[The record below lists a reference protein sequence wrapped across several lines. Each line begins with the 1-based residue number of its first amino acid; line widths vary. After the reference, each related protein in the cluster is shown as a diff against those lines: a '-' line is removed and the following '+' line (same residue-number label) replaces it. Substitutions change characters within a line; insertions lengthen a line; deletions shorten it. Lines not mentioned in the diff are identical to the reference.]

1 MKQFHILFLFIFV
14 CFCAQAQNVTL
25 DEASTVAR
33 HFFQMQDRAFAQL
46 ADVKTDGQD
55 TLMFVFNADNGY
67 VVISGDKRTVP
78 VLAYSDHQRYNEA
91 DVIPPAK
98 MWLDHYQSQLRDM
111 RTCPSTA
118 TPYSAA
124 WDRLYAGERSRSERS
139 VEPLMRSHWG
149 QGKFYNYYCPK
160 DFAGENDRVVT
171 GCVATAMAQLIYYF
185 RFPDTGIG
193 SYSYTDSTYG
203 VQSADYGNTTYDYAA
218 MCDEPTSINEAIS
231 TLMYH
236 CGVGVDMVYG
246 PDGSGMYNHS
256 AARVLRTFFKYSPQ
270 TEYVFRDST
279 NLNWDSLI
287 VLHLD
292 KNIPL
297 YYAGWSNPNVNGHG
311 FICDGYQ
318 QYDSLYYYHFNFGWD
333 GSYDNYF
340 YTNALNLVGTHF
352 NLAQELIVNAYP
364 DTTLYTY
371 PAVHPLMGHDTLTTP
386 AGSFTDGSVET
397 LPMQPHTD
405 YSWTI
410 RPEDN
415 EHLNSISFS
424 IRCDLGA
431 NDTLTLRTCQNPS
444 EIHTLTDT
452 AVNLSFNWACP
463 EILVH
468 LTTGAETSGIG
479 FRANYNA
486 VIEETCEAY
495 QMYSGNSGSVSDG
508 SETGNYTSFS
518 NCRYNI
524 TLPKTKTLFLTFH
537 HFDLEEGHD
546 FLYLYNGK
554 YDESALVAAL
564 TGQMSDTVIRIDNI
578 RRLFCL
584 FESDAHQNG
593 SGFDFDYY
601 GSETCVED
609 FSTDK
614 SPIIAPNPVGEQLT
628 IRALETIRSVK
639 VLDMTGRVV
648 RTSNADSQ
656 EVSLSMESCPSGMYL
671 IHIQTD
677 NNHYIKKIIKK

>member
-1 MKQFHILFLFIFV
+1 MKQFRLLFLLV
-14 CFCAQAQNVTL
+14 SLCFCANAQTVSL

-33 HFFQMQDRAFAQL
+33 HFFQMQDRSFAHL
-46 ADVKTDGQD
+46 AEVKTDGQD
-55 TLMFVFNADNGY
+55 TLMYIFNAENAF
-67 VVISGDKRTVP
+67 VVISADRRTVP
-78 VLAYSDHQRYNEA
+78 VLAYSDHQPYREA
-91 DVIPPAK
+91 DVIPPMR
-98 MWLDHYQSQLRDM
+98 MWLDHYQSQLREM
-111 RTCPSTA
+111 KACTSTA
-118 TPYSAA
+118 APYSAV
-124 WDRLYAGERSRSERS
+124 WNRLYAGERTRTERS

-193 SYSYTDSTYG
+193 SYSYVDSTYG
-203 VQSADYGNTTYDYAA
+203 VQSADYGHTTYDYAA
-218 MCDEPTSINEAIS
+218 MCDNPTSINDAIS
-231 TLMYH
+231 TLMHH

-246 PDGSGMYNHS
+246 PNGSGMYNHS

-297 YYAGWSNPNVNGHG
+297 YYAGWSNPNINGHG

-318 QYDSLYYYHFNFGWD
+318 MRDSLYYYHFNFGWD

-352 NLAQELIVNAYP
+352 NLAQEIIVNAYP

-371 PAVHPLMGHDTLTTP
+371 PVVQPLTGHDTLTTL
-386 AGSFTDGSVET
+386 AGSFTDGSVTEQ
-397 LPMQPHTD
+397 PMRPHTD

-415 EHLNSISFS
+415 EHLTSISFS
-424 IRCDLGA
+424 IQCDLGTS
-431 NDTLTLRTCQNPS
+431 DTLTIRTDQNPPAVY
-444 EIHTLTDT
+444 TLTDT
-452 AVNLSFNWACP
+452 TVFLSYNWPCH

-468 LTTGAETSGIG
+468 LTTGNETSATGI
-479 FRANYNA
+479 RANYNS
-486 VIEETCEAY
+486 VLDETCDQY
-495 QMYSGNSGSVSDG
+495 QMYSGNSGTVSDG
-508 SETGNYTSFS
+508 SEGGNYTPFA

-524 TLPKTKTLFLTFH
+524 ILTKAKTLFLDFH
-537 HFDLEEGHD
+537 HFDLEENHD

-554 YDESALVAAL
+554 FDESALIATL
-564 TGQMSDTVIRIDNI
+564 TGQMSDTILRIDSI

-584 FESDAHQNG
+584 FESDAHQNA

-601 GSETCVED
+601 ASESDVEE
-609 FSTDK
+609 FASSTVQ
-614 SPIIAPNPVGEQLT
+614 IMPNPVAENLT
-628 IRALETIRSVK
+628 ITAPETIRSVTI
-639 VLDMTGRVV
+639 LDMTGRVI
-648 RTSNADSQ
+648 RTVSADSRDMRLPMT
-656 EVSLSMESCPSGMYL
+656 SYPPGMYL

-677 NNHYIKKIIKK
+677 NNHYIQKIIKK

>member
-1 MKQFHILFLFIFV
+1 MKQFYTLFLLVFV
-14 CFCAQAQNVTL
+14 CFCAQAQTVSL

-55 TLMFVFNADNGY
+55 TLMYIFNADNGY
-67 VVISGDKRTVP
+67 VVISGDRRTVP
-78 VLAYSDHQRYNEA
+78 ILAYSHHQTYRET
-91 DVIPPAK
+91 DVIPPVK

-111 RTCPSTA
+111 KACSSTA
-118 TPYSAA
+118 TPYSAV
-124 WDRLYAGERSRSERS
+124 WGRLRAGERSRSERN
-139 VEPLMRSHWG
+139 VEPLIRSHWG

-160 DFAGENDRVVT
+160 DFSGENDRVVT

-203 VQSADYGNTTYDYAA
+203 EQWADYGHTTFDYAA
-218 MCDEPTSINEAIS
+218 MCDNPTSINEAIS
-231 TLMYH
+231 TLMHH

-246 PDGSGMYNHS
+246 PSGSGMYNHS

-297 YYAGWSNPNVNGHG
+297 YYAGWSTPNINGHG

-318 QYDSLYYYHFNFGWD
+318 QSDSLYYYHFNFGWD
-333 GSYDNYF
+333 GSYDSYF
-340 YTNALNLVGTHF
+340 YTNALNLIGTHF

-364 DTTLYTY
+364 DTTLYPY
-371 PAVHPLMGHDTLTTP
+371 PAVYPLTGHDTLIAP
-386 AGSFTDGSVET
+386 AGSFTDGSVEAQ
-397 LPMQPHTD
+397 PMRPHTD

-415 EHLNSISFS
+415 EHLTSISFS
-424 IRCDLGA
+424 IQCDLGTG
-431 NDTLTLRTCQNPS
+431 DTLTIRTDQNSPVS
-444 EIHTLTDT
+444 YTLTDT
-452 AVNLSFNWACP
+452 TVFLSYNWPCH

-468 LTTGAETSGIG
+468 LTTGSENSGTGI
-479 FRANYNA
+479 RANYNA
-486 VIEETCEAY
+486 VLSETCDQY

-508 SETGNYTSFS
+508 SEDGNYTPFA

-524 TLPKTKTLFLTFH
+524 ILSKTQTLFLDFH
-537 HFDLEEGHD
+537 HFDLEENHD
-546 FLYLYNGK
+546 FLYLYNGTF
-554 YDESALVAAL
+554 DESALVATL
-564 TGQMSDTVIRIDNI
+564 TGQMSDTIIRIDSI

-601 GSETCVED
+601 ASGSNVED
-609 FSTDK
+609 IITDQ
-614 SPIIAPNPVGEQLT
+614 SPIIAPNPVSEQLT
-628 IRALETIRSVK
+628 IRATEAIRSVT
-639 VLDMTGRVV
+639 VFDMTGRLI
-648 RTSNADSQ
+648 RSNNADGP
-656 EVSLSMESCPSGMYL
+656 EMNISMASFPSGMYL

-677 NNHYIKKIIKK
+677 NNHYIQKIIKK